1 MTNKEFAEILFP
13 GIKKTPDDYE
23 KIYPKRNLGEG
34 KIVTRFAPSPTGF
47 VHMGSLF
54 ASFIERKVARQTN
67 GIFYLRIEDTDQKR
81 SVENGISDIIRD
93 LTNYHV
99 TFDEGMI
106 SETESKGNYGPYI
119 QSEREDIYKAYA
131 KYLVSIGL
139 AYPCFC
145 NEDELE
151 STRKLQESI
160 KDRIGYYG
168 NYAKCRDMTME
179 TAIEK
184 INNGEKY
191 IIRLRSPGK
200 FSNKI
205 VVNDLIKGNIEFPEN
220 DLDIVIIKGDGLPT
234 YHFAHAVD
242 DHLMRTTHVI
252 RGDEWISSLPIHVQL
267 FQVLGFDVPKY
278 AHLSPL
284 MKVDEEGS
292 RRKLSKRK
300 DPEAAVSYYHEKGI
314 PVEAVL
320 LYIMT
325 VANSNFESWYEQ
337 NPDASIDD
345 FTFDFNKVSASGSL
359 FDLEK
364 VLNISKNYISRL
376 SASEV
381 YDRVLEYS
389 KEYDQDF
396 ANLLEKYK
404 DYSIGIFNI
413 ERVQSKPRKDYVTFG
428 NIKNEVWYMYDELF
442 TGNLE
447 YEFDKITDKNEIRLI
462 LKTYLDEFYN
472 EDDDEQAWFENV
484 KLLAVK
490 LGYASEMKEYKL
502 NPDAYKGNVAD
513 IASVIRVSATTKKV
527 TPNLYQILKL
537 LGKNRIIERFSKF
550 FQ

>member
-1 MTNKEFAEILFP
+1 MTNKEFAEILFSD
-13 GIKKTPDDYE
+13 IKKTPDDYE
-23 KIYPKRNLGEG
+23 EIYPKRDLKEG
-34 KIVTRFAPSPTGF
+34 QIVTRFAPSPTGF

-106 SETESKGNYGPYI
+106 SETDSKGNYGPYI
-119 QSEREDIYKAYA
+119 QSEREEIYKTYA

-145 NEDELE
+145 KEEELE
-151 STRKLQESI
+151 ETRKLQESI

-184 INNGEKY
+184 IQNGEKY

-205 VVNDLIKGNIEFPEN
+205 VVNDLVKGNIEFPEN

-252 RGDEWISSLPIHVQL
+252 RGDEWISSLPIHIQL
-267 FQVLGFDVPKY
+267 FQVLGFDMPKY

-337 NPDASIDD
+337 NPNASIDD

-389 KEYDQDF
+389 KEYDLDF
-396 ANLLEKYK
+396 ANLLDKYK
-404 DYSIGIFNI
+404 DYSTGIFNI
-413 ERVQSKPRKDYVTFG
+413 ERVQNKPRKDYVTFS
-428 NIKNEVWYMYDELF
+428 NIKNEIWYMFDELF

-447 YEFDKITDKNEIRLI
+447 YEFDKIADKNEIRLI

-472 EDDDEQAWFENV
+472 EEDDEQAWFENV
-484 KLLAVK
+484 KLLASK
-490 LGYASEMKEYKL
+490 LGYASDMKEYKL

-513 IASVIRVSATTKKV
+513 IASVIRISATTKKV

-550 FQ
+550 FY